1 MVSYALRA
9 LLCTGGK
16 VKQLKQPKKD
26 RPDLDDV
33 RETLSDYVCVI
44 ILLKFLWPSLCA
56 SVH

>member
-1 MVSYALRA
+1 MVSYALRV
-9 LLCTGGK
+9 LLGAGGK

-33 RETLSDYVCVI
+33 RETLSDYVYVI
-44 ILLKFLWPSLCA
+44 DLLKLLWPSLCA